1 MTSAEF
7 AKAIGVSSTLLFKWR
22 QSGVL
27 KPDYRLPTG
36 KCFYSEEQVE
46 KYKNGYY
53 KIKDESDFLSI
64 REFSDEIG
72 VPVGTLDEW
81 EKTGRLKPDHYN
93 EHGHRKYTREQ
104 IEKYLNGDYDGIQEE
119 GFINRQRLARLIGVS
134 QSTLVYWNKKGW
146 LCPDH
151 KSITRIW
158 QYRPDQVK
166 EAMKIKL
173 RNKDRSKILI

>member
-1 MTSAEF
+1 MTSKEF
-7 AKAIGVSSTLLFKWR
+7 AKAIRVSSTLLFKWR

-27 KPDYRLPTG
+27 VPEYRLPTG

-46 KYKNGYY
+46 KYKNGDY
-53 KIKDESDFLSI
+53 KVKDESDFLSI

-93 EHGHRKYTREQ
+93 EHGHRKYTKKQ
-104 IEKYLNGDYDGIQEE
+104 VEKYRNGDYDGIREE
-119 GFINRQRLARLIGVS
+119 GFINREDFASLIGVS
-134 QSTLVYWNKKGW
+134 ESTLANWNKKGL

-158 QYRPDQVK
+158 QYRQDQVE
-166 EAMKIKL
+166 EAEKIKI
-173 RNKDRSKILI
+173 RNQGRSKTLI